1 MIQRIQSIYLFF
13 VVIISGGL
21 IFIIDFSNKT
31 SDTKTQILDL
41 VFSIDLIQ
49 KGIGI
54 SFFITAVLAF
64 ISIFLYKNRNKQV
77 VVNSINIV
85 INSILLGLIAYHLLK
100 VSGEINISEKG
111 IWFLIPFISIILLVL
126 ANTEI
131 KKDEKLVKSVDRLR

>member
-54 SFFITAVLAF
+54 SFFIIAVLAF

-77 VVNSINIV
+77 VVNNINIV
-85 INSILLGLIAYHLLK
+85 INSILLGLIVYHLLN

-126 ANTEI
+126 ANTGI

>member
-31 SDTKTQILDL
+31 SESKTQILDL